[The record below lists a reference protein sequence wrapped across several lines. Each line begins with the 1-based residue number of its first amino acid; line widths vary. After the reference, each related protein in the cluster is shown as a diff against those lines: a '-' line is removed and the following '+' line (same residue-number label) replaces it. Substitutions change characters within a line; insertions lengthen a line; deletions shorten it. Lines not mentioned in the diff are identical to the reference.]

1 MARRARF
8 HARSLVLSLSR
19 LQTPL
24 DKAREAN
31 QKAIVQLLESWPTRL
46 KRRNEVTAK
55 LREKLD
61 KYTKD
66 VQGLTKTPAASAEMR
81 KLVREAENAGR
92 PRVKAHIIADTKA
105 LLMRAE
111 H

>member
-1 MARRARF
+1 M
-8 HARSLVLSLSR
+8 RSTRLLLGA

-31 QKAIVQLLESWPTRL
+31 QKAVLVLLESWPARL
-46 KRRNEVTAK
+46 KRRNEVTASLK
-55 LREKLD
+55 EKLD
-61 KYTKD
+61 KYRKD
-66 VQGLTKTPAASAEMR
+66 VASLTKTPKASAEMR
-81 KLVREAENAGR
+81 KLVREAEHAGR
-92 PRVKAHIIADTKA
+92 PRVKPHIIAETKA